1 MKRIAIAIAC
11 LAGLVAVSMSDLA
24 AARTSAAPT
33 ITSLSATT
41 LPRSGRL
48 LVSGTGF
55 GVVQGT
61 STLSIGGRTAFVT
74 RWTDTL
80 VVGYVPEA
88 TTLGTTGVQVVV
100 GGTGSNIVPLGVT
113 LRQASSRVKW
123 TFQADA
129 EYGYI
134 SQRPAVGTDGTIVV
148 QDPFGHVY
156 ALSADGGLKWIFKTG
171 GADGEPSIS
180 PDGTVYVAAMNT
192 IFALAADGTLKW
204 TFTEPGDGQG
214 VLVGPTVGPDGNIY
228 AVTDYGGLGAL
239 ALSPAGQ
246 LLWSNPGNPIFHEMA
261 QQGAEVAFGPSH
273 AGGSVDQLYASTDLG
288 GPQGG
293 FLHAL
298 TFTGTEQWSVPGAGV
313 EGSMLGQQQPTVGE
327 DGTVYL
333 TAAGAMMAF
342 DSATGAFRWSYIPW
356 PANGFSEP
364 TVGPDGTIYVGRSL
378 AYLDAVNPNGT
389 QKWSVVDG
397 GVLAHPTI
405 NSTGTVIVSGQQSNY
420 GEPGFVHA
428 YEPATGAVKWSLGLP
443 PEYGSFQVLETRPR
457 FAPDGNTVYFGTFI
471 SNPNAPD
478 QYANV
483 FAVDT
488 STQAPPPPPPP
499 SGAAL
504 KSLTVVPSQVRGGTA
519 ANGTVTLTAAAPA
532 GGAVVKLTS
541 SAPSVASVPPTVTV
555 RAGMASA
562 TFRVLTKLV
571 FRTTAVTISSSYAG
585 VTKTAPLTVTR

>member
-1 MKRIAIAIAC
+1 MKRTAIA
-11 LAGLVAVSMSDLA
+11 LVCVLGVVSFA
-24 AARTSAAPT
+24 AAQLGSARAAGGPT
-33 ITSLSATT
+33 ITT
-41 LPRSGRL
+41 LPRSGRV

-55 GVVQGT
+55 GSVQGT

-88 TTLGTTGVQVVV
+88 TVVGLTGVQVVV
-100 GGTGSNIVPLGVT
+100 AGVGSNVVPLNVT
-113 LRQASSRVKW
+113 LRQASGRVKW

-129 EYGYI
+129 EYGYV
-134 SQRPAVGTDGTIVV
+134 SQRPAVGPDGTIVV

-156 ALSADGGLKWIFKTG
+156 ALSPDGALKWIFKTG
-171 GADGEPSIS
+171 GADGEPSIGA
-180 PDGTVYVAAMNT
+180 DGTVYVAAMNT

-246 LLWSNPGNPIFHEMA
+246 FLWSNLGNPIFREMA

-273 AGGSVDQLYASTDLG
+273 AGGAIDQLYASTDLG

-298 TFTGTEQWSVPGAGV
+298 TFTGTERWSVPGAGV
-313 EGSMLGQQQPTVGE
+313 EGSMLGQQQPTVGR

-378 AYLDAVNPNGT
+378 AYLDAVSPNGT
-389 QKWSVVDG
+389 AKWSIMDG
-397 GVLAHPTI
+397 GVLAHPTV
-405 NSTGTVIVSGQQSNY
+405 NSTGTVIVAGQQSNY

-428 YEPATGAVKWSLGLP
+428 YDPATGAVKWSLGLP
-443 PEYGSFQVLETRPR
+443 PEYGSFQVVETRPR
-457 FAPDGNTVYFGTFI
+457 FAADGNTVYFGTFI
-471 SNPNAPD
+471 SDPNSAD

-488 STQAPPPPPPP
+488 STQAPPPPP

-504 KSLTVVPSQVRGGTA
+504 KSLVVAPSQVRGGTA
-519 ANGTVTLTAAAPA
+519 ANGTVTLTGAAPA

-541 SAPSVASVPPTVTV
+541 SAPSVASVPSTVTV
-555 RAGMASA
+555 RAGTTSA
-562 TFRVLTKLV
+562 AFKVLTKLV
-571 FRTTAVTISSSYAG
+571 FRTTAVTVTSSYAG